1 MCGLPQHPSPPFPP
15 PLGLPSSFSLCCRM
29 HRPAWLLV
37 LAYSPTL
44 LFSPHL
50 RSLSRSLYLPFFL
63 NLRSYL
69 CLFFL
74 LLSFFV
80 FLISLSLPHFDS
92 YYFSISLFFI
102 ISSCVSSSLY
112 SPIRFFFM
120 PLISPLSFRPS
131 RISGNFLGAAMT
143 GPAYDGQG
151 KLPWKVGNYDPPH
164 TIGRG
169 ENGEK
174 MWHVIRCCGCGFLS
188 GIL

>member
-1 MCGLPQHPSPPFPP
+1 MVACLSLLSNVALLSSPPVSVSKFIFVFLFKSSLI
-15 PLGLPSSFSLCCRM
+15 PL
-29 HRPAWLLV
+29 
-37 LAYSPTL
+37 
-44 LFSPHL
+44 
-50 RSLSRSLYLPFFL
+50 
-63 NLRSYL
+63 
-69 CLFFL
+69 LFFL

-102 ISSCVSSSLY
+102 ISSFVSSSLY